1 MPFYFYSNRNPDYKF
16 CLFHFYVTQQI
27 KLNHFVQLEI
37 FSRYNSLKVAISIQL
52 KPFFSGALKCLSVLI
67 LCSSSLRSEQNP
79 QSKLKSDLRLEK
91 AVFDFFQTVTG
102 NGSSGNKVQ
111 MVREL
116 HTGHCGSFALTF
128 TMTFI
133 WRVSAVGA
141 RQRRHIWAGK
151 FFRQKLKKNLSL
163 KQRYR
168 SCHLNTKKHFYIVL
182 LFVYLEV
189 EGELDLNCSHL
200 AVGRFISAWTYKAV
214 TWPTIKV
221 PSEYQ
226 TFRELYI

>member
-1 MPFYFYSNRNPDYKF
+1 M
-16 CLFHFYVTQQI
+16 
-27 KLNHFVQLEI
+27 NHFVQLEI

-91 AVFDFFQTVTG
+91 AVLDFFQTVTG
-102 NGSSGNKVQ
+102 NGSSGNRVQ

-116 HTGHCGSFALTF
+116 HTGPFALTF

-133 WRVSAVGA
+133 WSQCCW
-141 RQRRHIWAGK
+141 RQTKTSFLSGK
-151 FFRQKLKKNLSL
+151 DFQTKLKKNLSI

-168 SCHLNTKKHFYIVL
+168 SCNLNTKKHFYIVL
-182 LFVYLEV
+182 LCL
-189 EGELDLNCSHL
+189 
-200 AVGRFISAWTYKAV
+200 
-214 TWPTIKV
+214 
-221 PSEYQ
+221 
-226 TFRELYI
+226 FRS